1 MRISADKKK
10 EKRIVNL
17 NFFQDRENE
26 ENSIDAPDSVP
37 SPAFQKSSGFG
48 KSRSKVSFAF
58 RSGQITA
65 KRIRRGLSSRERL
78 NSSGRGGG
86 RGAGRVEKGKNVD
99 EET

>member
-17 NFFQDRENE
+17 NFFQDRENK
-26 ENSIDAPDSVP
+26 ENSIDSVP

-58 RSGQITA
+58 RSGQVTA

>member
-1 MRISADKKK
+1 M
-10 EKRIVNL
+10 KRT
-17 NFFQDRENE
+17 
-26 ENSIDAPDSVP
+26 P
-37 SPAFQKSSGFG
+37 STRCLLPPFKSGFG

-58 RSGQITA
+58 RSGQVTA